1 MKDRKLS
8 VIAIAISLSLCAC
21 SGEKLPDNESIT
33 ETSHTEA
40 AAPIEKIPEPDWEY
54 SIVGN
59 KASIK
64 HYTGDETI
72 VTVPETL
79 EGCPVTVIHQKAFAD
94 SNVTTLTIPENV
106 LLKSLSGAKKLVTLN
121 LPKSTK
127 ELSISNFTECDSLAE
142 INIPEGNELY
152 RSENGVLYSA
162 DGKTLVM
169 FPQGRSGSFEV
180 PEGVENIGKFA
191 FYQSSLSEIKLPD
204 SLETIDSH
212 AFHDTAVSELFIPD
226 SVSEVGKEILGYE
239 SSVSISVSADK
250 FLFATLQQYKNLTY
264 RNDTML
270 KRAVRRAQMRFS
282 GDYYTDHRL
291 IFTDMDKD
299 SFPELMI
306 LSDDRLIG
314 IYKYSEEEGWQTML
328 CHYYDYPECLE
339 LYYDKSEDSYFYIY
353 IGIDEGMDVYEY
365 AEYLTFDESGNVV
378 RENYGSSGIEYPMG
392 EYSDGF
398 FQELSGG
405 GAFKTAEYPPEFPG
419 GHALYTDV
427 FADFREFIESTL
439 SGYELVS
446 CLEANEAFEYYN
458 EKFPRTEEGVQ
469 LCFDAEFADTP
480 TNEGYNFSKAPE
492 TLFTIGEN
500 SYNRLSS
507 WAKLDNEEICHE
519 SFEKLSQLPCLTTLR
534 IYGSGNIDLTGI
546 EKLEKLKRLH
556 ISAESISGAEE
567 LGKLPI
573 EWLYLNG
580 LENMDFVENMSCI
593 KVLEASGAAGER
605 TAAEGPDGEIYE
617 VSGNNARPEDYFAP
631 AYGIKS
637 LKYILVDAW
646 YGYDITA
653 AQEEHI
659 KAHRPDVKL
668 CYYKVG

>member
-1 MKDRKLS
+1 MKDRKLFA
-8 VIAIAISLSLCAC
+8 IAIAISLSLCAC
-21 SGEKLPDNESIT
+21 SGEKLPDNENFT
-33 ETSHTEA
+33 ETIHSETA
-40 AAPIEKIPEPDWEY
+40 AIEKTPDPDWEY

-64 HYTGDETI
+64 RYTGDETI

-127 ELSISNFTECDSLAE
+127 ELCVSNFTECDSLAE

-152 RSENGVLYSA
+152 RSENGVLYSS
-162 DGKTLVM
+162 DGKTIVM

-250 FLFATLQQYKNLTY
+250 FLFTTLLEYENLTY

-306 LSDDRLIG
+306 LSDDRLSG
-314 IYKYSEEEGWQTML
+314 IYKYSDEEGWQTML

-339 LYYDKSEDSYFYIY
+339 LYYDKAEDSYFYIY
-353 IGIDEGMDVYEY
+353 IGIEEGMDVYEY

-398 FQELSGG
+398 FQKLWGG
-405 GAFKTAEYPPEFPG
+405 GTFKIAEYPPEFPCI
-419 GHALYTDV
+419 DV

-469 LCFDAEFADTP
+469 LCFDGEFADTP

-507 WAKLDNEEICHE
+507 WAELDNEEICPE

-534 IYGSGNIDLTGI
+534 IYGSGNMDLTGI

-580 LENMDFVENMSCI
+580 LENMEFVENMSCI

-668 CYYKVG
+668 CYYKIG

>member
-1 MKDRKLS
+1 MKDRRLS

-21 SGEKLPDNESIT
+21 SGEKLPDNENPT
-33 ETSHTEA
+33 ETSLSETAATE
-40 AAPIEKIPEPDWEY
+40 KTPEADWEY

-64 HYTGDETI
+64 RYLGDAAD

-94 SNVTTLTIPENV
+94 SNVTTLTIPESV
-106 LLKSLSGAKKLVTLN
+106 TLKSLSEAKKLVTLN

-127 ELSISNFTECDSLAE
+127 ELSVSNFTECDSLSE
-142 INIPEGNELY
+142 INITEGNELY
-152 RSENGVLYSA
+152 RSENGVLYSS

-226 SVSEVGKEILGYE
+226 SVSEIGKEILGYE

-250 FLFATLQQYKNLTY
+250 FLFTTLLEYKNLTY

-306 LSDDRLIG
+306 LSDDRLSG

-328 CHYYDYPECLE
+328 YHYYDYPECLE

-353 IGIDEGMDVYEY
+353 IGVDEGMDVYDY
-365 AEYLTFDESGNVV
+365 AEYLTFDERGNVV
-378 RENYGSSGIEYPMG
+378 RENYGGEGISYPMG

-405 GAFKTAEYPPEFPG
+405 GAFKTAEYPSEFPG
-419 GHALYTDV
+419 EHALYIDV

-469 LCFDAEFADTP
+469 LCFDGEFADTP

-507 WAKLDNEEICHE
+507 WAKLDNEDICPE
-519 SFEKLSQLPCLTTLR
+519 SFEKLSQLPCLTTLH

-580 LENMDFVENMSCI
+580 LDNMDFVKNMSCI

-617 VSGNNARPEDYFAP
+617 ISGNNARPEEYFAP

-668 CYYKVG
+668 CYYKIG

>member
-8 VIAIAISLSLCAC
+8 VIAIVIFLTLCAC
-21 SGEKLPDNESIT
+21 SDEKLPDNENFT
-33 ETSHTEA
+33 ETSHSETAITEKT
-40 AAPIEKIPEPDWEY
+40 PDLDWEY

-64 HYTGDETI
+64 RYTGDETI
-72 VTVPETL
+72 VTVPEAL
-79 EGCPVTVIHQKAFAD
+79 EGCPVTVIHQKTFAD

-106 LLKSLSGAKKLVTLN
+106 LIKSLSGAKKLVTLN

-127 ELSISNFTECDSLAE
+127 ELSVSNFTECDSLAE

-180 PEGVENIGKFA
+180 PEGVENIGRFA

-212 AFHDTAVSELFIPD
+212 AFHDTALSELFIPD
-226 SVSEVGKEILGYE
+226 SVSEIGKVILGYE

-250 FLFATLQQYKNLTY
+250 FLFTTLLEYENLTY

-270 KRAVRRAQMRFS
+270 RRAVRRAQMRFS

-306 LSDDRLIG
+306 LSNDRLSG
-314 IYKYSEEEGWQTML
+314 IYKYSDEEGWQTML

-339 LYYDKSEDSYFYIY
+339 LYYDKSEDSYFYIF

-405 GAFKTAEYPPEFPG
+405 GTFKIAEYPPEFPG
-419 GHALYTDV
+419 EHALYTDI

-439 SGYELVS
+439 SGYEIVS

-469 LCFDAEFADTP
+469 LCFDGEFADTP

-492 TLFTIGEN
+492 TLFTIGER
-500 SYNRLSS
+500 SYNSLSPYAS
-507 WAKLDNEEICHE
+507 LDNEDICPE
-519 SFEKLSQLPCLTTLR
+519 SFEKLSQLPCLTTLH

-546 EKLEKLKRLH
+546 EKLE
-556 ISAESISGAEE
+556 
-567 LGKLPI
+567 
-573 EWLYLNG
+573 
-580 LENMDFVENMSCI
+580 
-593 KVLEASGAAGER
+593 
-605 TAAEGPDGEIYE
+605 
-617 VSGNNARPEDYFAP
+617 
-631 AYGIKS
+631 
-637 LKYILVDAW
+637 
-646 YGYDITA
+646 
-653 AQEEHI
+653 
-659 KAHRPDVKL
+659 
-668 CYYKVG
+668 

>member
-33 ETSHTEA
+33 ETSHSETAALEKTLEA
-40 AAPIEKIPEPDWEY
+40 DWEY

-59 KASIK
+59 KARIK
-64 HYTGDETI
+64 RYTGDDTD

-79 EGCPVTVIHQKAFAD
+79 EGCPVTVIHQKTFAD

-106 LLKSLSGAKKLVTLN
+106 PLKSLSGAKKLVTLN

-127 ELSISNFTECDSLAE
+127 ELSVSNFTECDSLAE
-142 INIPEGNELY
+142 INIPQGNELY

-180 PEGVENIGKFA
+180 PEGVKNIGKFA

-226 SVSEVGKEILGYE
+226 SVSEIGKEILGYE
-239 SSVSISVSADK
+239 SSVSISVSADQ
-250 FLFATLQQYKNLTY
+250 FLFTTLFEYENLTY

-282 GDYYTDHRL
+282 GDYYTNHRL

-306 LSDDRLIG
+306 MSDDRLSEV
-314 IYKYSEEEGWQTML
+314 YKYSEEEGWQTML

-339 LYYDKSEDSYFYIY
+339 LYYDKSENSYFYIY
-353 IGIDEGMDVYEY
+353 IGVDEGMDVYEY

-378 RENYGSSGIEYPMG
+378 RENYGSEGINYPMG

-405 GAFKTAEYPPEFPG
+405 GTFKIAEYPPEFPG

-427 FADFREFIESTL
+427 FADFREFIESPL

-446 CLEANEAFEYYN
+446 CLEANKAFEYYN
-458 EKFPRTEEGVQ
+458 EKFPRTEEDVQ
-469 LCFDAEFADTP
+469 LCFDGEFADTP
-480 TNEGYNFSKAPE
+480 TNEGYRFSKAPE
-492 TLFTIGEN
+492 TLFDIGER
-500 SYNRLSS
+500 SYNKLSS
-507 WAKLDNEEICHE
+507 YASLDNEDICPE
-519 SFEKLSQLPCLTTLR
+519 SFEKLSQLPCLTTLH
-534 IYGSGNIDLTGI
+534 IYCSGNIDLTGI
-546 EKLEKLKRLH
+546 EKLKKLKRLH

-580 LENMDFVENMSCI
+580 LENMDFVKNMSCI

-605 TAAEGPDGEIYE
+605 TAVPGPDGETYE
-617 VSGNNARPEDYFAP
+617 VSGYNPRPEDYFAP

-637 LKYILVDAW
+637 LKYILVSTFD
-646 YGYDITA
+646 GYDITA